1 LWNKNQ
7 IQILCII
14 EPLEEKNLLSWA
26 ENVAAFLKMN
36 CTKIKFKFSAK
47 LSHWKKKNLFKLGRK
62 CCSTF
67 KKMNLLIVDFIQWL
81 IDHWSSC

>member
-36 CTKIKFKFSAK
+36 YRKIKSKFSAK
-47 LSHWKKKNLFKLGRK
+47 LSHWKKKIFLNWAE
-62 CCSTF
+62 
-67 KKMNLLIVDFIQWL
+67 NVVALLKNEFVD
-81 IDHWSSC
+81 C